1 MKTIAGI
8 QFTESGILIEKKYN
22 TDNSV
27 FSVTNCE
34 LFTGKYL
41 ETAKRLA
48 KYRMAD
54 CYKKL
59 HSNLAKA
66 KHIST
71 DMIAWE
77 GGRFNIKVWESLEK
91 ILTLTDV
98 RDLDL
103 LQCQQ
108 LIRCMLTISRS
119 WLYDHNTE
127 TWEEMKTGD
136 IMMSEE
142 FKNFITDHMLYLA
155 YIDENL
161 EAKATCR

>member
-22 TDNSV
+22 EDNSV
-27 FSVTNCE
+27 FSITDKE
-34 LFTGKYL
+34 LFTGKFL
-41 ETAKRLA
+41 DIAKRLT
-48 KYRMAD
+48 KYRMAN

-66 KHIST
+66 KYISQ

-77 GGRFNIKVWESLEK
+77 GGRFNIRVWESLEN

-98 RDLDL
+98 RNLDL

-108 LIRCMLTISRS
+108 LIRCMLLNPRS
-119 WLYDHNTE
+119 WLYDHNIE
-127 TWEEMKTGD
+127 TWEETSSGD
-136 IMMSEE
+136 IQCSDA
-142 FKNFITDHMLYLA
+142 FKLFITEHMLYLA
-155 YIDENL
+155 SVEEDL
-161 EAKATCR
+161 EAKICR

>member
-27 FSVTNCE
+27 FPTPNAD
-34 LFTGKYL
+34 LFTTKYL
-41 ETAKRLA
+41 DIAKRLA

-66 KHIST
+66 KHISE

-77 GGRFNIKVWESLEK
+77 GGRFNIKVWESLEN

-98 RDLDL
+98 RNLDL

-108 LIRCMLTISRS
+108 LIRCMLLNSRS

-136 IMMSEE
+136 IHCSDD
-142 FKNFITDHMLYLA
+142 FKNFITEHMICLA
-155 YIDENL
+155 Y
-161 EAKATCR
+161 KAEYLGEKASV

>member
-27 FSVTNCE
+27 FPVPNKE
-34 LFTGKYL
+34 LFTGKFL
-41 ETAKRLA
+41 DIAKRVA
-48 KYRMAD
+48 KYRMAE
-54 CYKKL
+54 CYRKL

-66 KHIST
+66 KHISE

-77 GGRFNIKVWESLEK
+77 GGRFNIKVWESLEN

-108 LIRCMLTISRS
+108 LIRSMLLNSRN

-127 TWEEMKTGD
+127 TWEETASGD
-136 IMMSEE
+136 IQCTDA
-142 FKNFITDHMLYLA
+142 FKLFITEHIVYLA
-155 YIDENL
+155 SVQKNL
-161 EAKATCR
+161 EVEASCR

>member
-22 TDNSV
+22 TDESV
-27 FSVTNCE
+27 FSTPNKE
-34 LFTGKYL
+34 LFTTKFL
-41 ETAKRLA
+41 DIAKRLA
-48 KYRMAD
+48 KYRMAN

-59 HSNLAKA
+59 HSHLAKA

-77 GGRFNIKVWESLEK
+77 GGKFNIKVWESLDN

-108 LIRCMLTISRS
+108 LIRCMLDIPRG

-127 TWEEMKTGD
+127 TWEELKSGD
-136 IMMSEE
+136 IPLSEE
-142 FKNFITDHMLYLA
+142 FKYFITDHMLYLA
-155 YIDENL
+155 YTAESL
-161 EAKATCR
+161 EGKTSV

>member
-8 QFTESGILIEKKYN
+8 QFTESGILIERKYN

-27 FSVTNCE
+27 FPTPNAD
-34 LFTGKYL
+34 LFTTKYL
-41 ETAKRLA
+41 DIAKRLA
-48 KYRMAD
+48 KYRMAG
-54 CYKKL
+54 CYRKL

-66 KHIST
+66 KHISE

-77 GGRFNIKVWESLEK
+77 GGRFNIKVWESLEN

-136 IMMSEE
+136 IMLSDE
-142 FKNFITDHMLYLA
+142 FKDFITDHMLYLA
-155 YIDENL
+155 Y
-161 EAKATCR
+161 KAECLIEKASV

>member
-22 TDNSV
+22 TDESV
-27 FSVTNCE
+27 FATPNNE
-34 LFTGKYL
+34 LFTTKFL
-41 ETAKRLA
+41 DIAKRLA

-66 KHIST
+66 KHISE

-77 GGRFNIKVWESLEK
+77 GGRFNIKVWESLEN

-98 RDLDL
+98 RQLDL

-108 LIRCMLTISRS
+108 LIRCMLLNSRS

-127 TWEEMKTGD
+127 TWEEFKSGD
-136 IMMSEE
+136 IQCTDG
-142 FKNFITDHMLYLA
+142 FKLFLTEHMLYIA
-155 YIDENL
+155 SIDEDL
-161 EAKATCR
+161 EAKVCK